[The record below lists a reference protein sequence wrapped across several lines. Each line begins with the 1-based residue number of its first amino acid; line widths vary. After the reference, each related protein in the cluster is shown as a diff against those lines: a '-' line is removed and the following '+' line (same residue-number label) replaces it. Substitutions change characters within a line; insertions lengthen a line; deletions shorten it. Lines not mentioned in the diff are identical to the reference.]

1 MQMMAPAFMDYVMN
15 GRVAGPMSNK
25 HPLGGAAPHGVFP
38 CAGEDRWVSIA
49 VGEEEEW
56 QGLVRAMG
64 SPAWAAAPE
73 FSDLAGRLANL
84 DALHAKL
91 AEWTAGFGD
100 AELAAS
106 LQTEGVPAAPV
117 LNVPDLL
124 KDPHYK
130 ARETFIEVRHPL
142 GFDET
147 IYGSYVKTSR
157 TEADVRTGPMMG
169 QDNEPVFK
177 ELMGMSAERYAELV
191 EREVIY

>member
-38 CAGEDRWVSIA
+38 CVGEDRWVSIA

-56 QGLVRAMG
+56 AGLIRAMG
-64 SPAWAAAPE
+64 SPAWATAPE
-73 FSDLAGRLANL
+73 FTDLAGRLANI

-106 LQTEGVPAAPV
+106 LQREGVPAAPV

-130 ARETFIEVRHPL
+130 ARGTFIEVQHPL

-147 IYGSYVKTSR
+147 IYGAYVKTSR

-169 QDNEPVFK
+169 QDNERVFK
-177 ELMGMSAERYAELV
+177 ELMGMSEERYAEFV